1 MKRTTE
7 YHCDVMLGFCF
18 FISKFSNK
26 ILSRHGWRG
35 VSCCRSPDVH
45 NSPEIFSIEIC
56 LRNICFPNR
65 VRTYARIIHFYAL
78 RKFRSVCGTK
88 NMKNIHTHIV
98 PTNISR
104 KVVYPFMLYIYI
116 WLITYCIRFIWN
128 WILIIRDTAQKS
140 YFSKK
145 SIFYVGIDLV
155 HKFIR
160 ECLYFTSS
168 SHKIHIENTNF
179 LCVFQN
185 MLRNY
190 M

>member
-1 MKRTTE
+1 MNE
-7 YHCDVMLGFCF
+7 Y
-18 FISKFSNK
+18 
-26 ILSRHGWRG
+26 
-35 VSCCRSPDVH
+35 
-45 NSPEIFSIEIC
+45 IC
-56 LRNICFPNR
+56 YVCNTFLNR

-104 KVVYPFMLYIYI
+104 KVVHPFMLYIYI

-155 HKFIR
+155 CKFIR
-160 ECLYFTSS
+160 YCINFTSS
-168 SHKIHIENTNF
+168 LHKIHMKYTNF
-179 LCVFQN
+179 LYGFQN

-190 M
+190 I